1 MLNPQFVASYLKLK
15 RRKGLDKPVFIVAS
29 LALALMFMA
38 LYFSSVSG
46 WLENAVSQFTEG
58 VNQAS

>member
-1 MLNPQFVASYLKLK
+1 MPSPQFVISYLKLK
-15 RRKGLDKPVFIVAS
+15 KRKGLDKPVFIVAS
-29 LALALMFMA
+29 LALALMFLA

-46 WLENAVSQFTEG
+46 WLDNAVSQFTEG